1 MTVAEAKNLVL
12 DGIIRDL
19 PNSVVSG
26 VLDPHS
32 PDPTD
37 PGKFMLA
44 GEPAR
49 VIHHFSGWHV
59 PIDLAWFQGS
69 FEKPRINR
77 LPFHWY
83 VFAIP
88 TFDRYR
94 RPHYLICD
102 YLQMRE
108 WVLEFSAPKGNDH
121 RDHSDWL
128 VNVHVDV
135 GLSNETQAY
144 FRWGDEPLEWT
155 RPSRI
160 VCIDNALT
168 LLKYKLWPQG
178 KGIYV
183 GTHGEGGES
192 EAHRR
197 LKLYVAQHP
206 AMLDLRPD
214 AVFEMEHEFCTGDRV
229 DLLFENH
236 RPVRAVVE
244 AELGGEMN
252 LIVGVHQAIK
262 YRSLAAAEKTYPLD
276 SPKVKAFVVAYEP
289 GGEEVRA
296 LARGYDVGLL
306 SVEPAK
312 VLAPTA

>member
-1 MTVAEAKNLVL
+1 MTVAAAKKLVL
-12 DGIIRDL
+12 DGITRDL
-19 PNSVVSG
+19 PNAIVSSL
-26 VLDPHS
+26 LDPHS
-32 PDPTD
+32 PEPTD
-37 PGKFMLA
+37 PGKFVLA

-49 VIHHFSGWHV
+49 VIHHYSGWHV
-59 PIDLAWFQGS
+59 PINLDWFQGL
-69 FEKPRINR
+69 FDKPRINR
-77 LPFHWY
+77 TTFHWY

-94 RPHYLICD
+94 MPHYLICD

-108 WVLEFSAPKGNDH
+108 WVLEFSTPKGKDH

-128 VNVHVDV
+128 ANVHVDI
-135 GLSNETQAY
+135 GLSNESQAY
-144 FRWGDEPLEWT
+144 FRWGDEALEWT

-160 VCIDNALT
+160 VRIDNALT

-197 LKLYVAQHP
+197 LKLYVSKHP
-206 AMLDLRPD
+206 SMLDLHPD
-214 AVFEMEHEFCTGDRV
+214 AIFELEHEFCTGDRV

-236 RPVRAVVE
+236 RPVRVVVE
-244 AELGGEMN
+244 AELGGETN

-276 SPKVKAFVVAYEP
+276 SPKVRAFVVAYEP
-289 GGEEVRA
+289 GGESVHA
-296 LARGYDVGLL
+296 LARGYDVRLL
-306 SVEPAK
+306 NVDPAK

>member
-1 MTVAEAKNLVL
+1 MKVAEAKKLVL
-12 DGIIRDL
+12 DGIVRDL
-19 PNSVVSG
+19 PKAVVSG
-26 VLDPHS
+26 LLEPHS
-32 PDPTD
+32 PDTAD
-37 PGKFMLA
+37 PGKFILA

-59 PIDLAWFQGS
+59 PINLDWFQGS
-69 FEKPRINR
+69 FEMPCINR
-77 LPFHWY
+77 TAFHWY

-94 RPHYLICD
+94 KPHYLICD
-102 YLQMRE
+102 YLQMRD
-108 WVLEFSAPKGNDH
+108 WVLQFSAPKGNDH

-128 VNVHVDV
+128 ANIHVDV
-135 GLSNETQAY
+135 GFRNETQAY

-160 VCIDNALT
+160 VSIDNALT

-178 KGIYV
+178 KGMYV

-197 LKLYVAQHP
+197 LKLYVAKHP
-206 AMLDLRPD
+206 ALLDLRPD
-214 AVFEMEHEFCTGDRV
+214 AVFELEHEFCTGDRV

-244 AELGGEMN
+244 AELGGETN
-252 LIVGVHQAIK
+252 LIIGVHQAIK

-276 SPKVKAFVVAYEP
+276 SLQVEAFVVAYEQ
-289 GGEEVRA
+289 GGQGVKA
-296 LARGYDVGLL
+296 LARVYNVRLL
-306 SVEPAK
+306 SVDPNE
-312 VLAPTA
+312 VLAPTN